1 MILHDSSSI
10 TPYAGEETDDVY
22 IDSFGNRRKLQ
33 TGSSYEYPPAPV
45 SGISMK
51 VQILASEMNVRML
64 VSDYDCNDCYVLLL

>member
-10 TPYAGEETDDVY
+10 TPYAGGEANDVN

-33 TGSSYEYPPAPV
+33 TGSSYEYPPAPI

-64 VSDYDCNDCYVLLL
+64 ISDYDCNDCYILLL

>member
-1 MILHDSSSI
+1 MILHDSLSI
-10 TPYAGEETDDVY
+10 TPYADEETDDVY

-33 TGSSYEYPPAPV
+33 TGGGYEYPPAPI

-64 VSDYDCNDCYVLLL
+64 ISDYYWYILLL